1 MAVLD
6 RSELEASPL
15 ADLHA
20 IADQLGLDGFRR
32 LRKADLI
39 DAILGEPANGRDGAG
54 AAGHD
59 PDSREDSEGSGR
71 LNADE
76 EAGAGSSARARGGS
90 TSTGAARKRRAPR
103 LRRGAGSKGEAEGTS
118 ADERESSSASR
129 SSASSSSSSSSS
141 DASDSSRRGRGAGER
156 DGRSGRGGRGAAPSD
171 GRAGAPSSKA
181 KIDGD
186 EDGARSAEGV
196 VELLG
201 NGSAFLR
208 VDPPEPSDDDVYISA
223 AQVRRCELVSG
234 DRVTGPVRTPRRSE
248 RYPSLVRIDTING
261 ASADAVSESAHY
273 EDLPVA
279 YPSQR
284 FALNAG
290 DPTLDAIEWLTPL
303 GRGSRAVIVGPARA
317 GKTETLRRLLGVL
330 AGSDAVDR
338 GSETAATDTGP
349 ADWPGALAPQGE
361 AAGEAAPAGKAGSL
375 EVTVVLAG
383 ARPEEIAEWREGQEG
398 QDGGLP
404 IPVAALSFAASAD
417 AQGQAVERAIEAAKR
432 VAARGGDAVVLIDG
446 LDGMHPPA
454 ARKTLAAA
462 RNLRDGG
469 SLTVI
474 ATATRP
480 FGGETTVIALDAGLT
495 GSGLPILD
503 LAASGTLKA
512 ELLVGEG
519 GAKAIAKARAEARG

>member
-1 MAVLD
+1 MSVLD

-39 DAILGEPANGRDGAG
+39 GAILGEPGEG
-54 AAGHD
+54 
-59 PDSREDSEGSGR
+59 REDSDSRQGSAESGR
-71 LNADE
+71 QADDGE
-76 EAGAGSSARARGGS
+76 PELGSSERSVGASAAGG
-90 TSTGAARKRRAPR
+90 ARKRRAPR
-103 LRRGAGSKGEAEGTS
+103 LRRGAKDDAEGAS
-118 ADERESSSASR
+118 ADERGSSSAESSSPASR
-129 SSASSSSSSSSS
+129 SRSAST
-141 DASDSSRRGRGAGER
+141 ASDSTASARRGRGTSER
-156 DGRSGRGGRGAAPSD
+156 DGRAARSGRGAAQPS
-171 GRAGAPSSKA
+171 GRTGASPAKTGADDAGAGSRA
-181 KIDGD
+181 
-186 EDGARSAEGV
+186 AEGV

-234 DRVTGPVRTPRRSE
+234 DRVTGPARTPRRSE

-261 ASADAVSESAHY
+261 ASADTVSEGARY
-273 EDLPVA
+273 EDLAVA
-279 YPSQR
+279 YPSER
-284 FALNAG
+284 LALNAG

-303 GRGSRAVIVGPARA
+303 GRGSRALIVGPPRS
-317 GKTETLRRLLGVL
+317 GKTETVRRLLHAL
-330 AGSDAVDR
+330 
-338 GSETAATDTGP
+338 TDS
-349 ADWPGALAPQGE
+349 ALE
-361 AAGEAAPAGKAGSL
+361 L
-375 EVTVVLAG
+375 TVVLAG
-383 ARPEEIAEWREGQEG
+383 ARPEEIAEWQEGREG
-398 QDGGLP
+398 LP
-404 IPVAALSFAASAD
+404 SPAAALSFAASAD

-432 VAARGGDAVVLIDG
+432 IAARGGDALVLIDG

-474 ATATRP
+474 ATAARP
-480 FGGETTVIALDAGLT
+480 FGGETTVIALDAALT

-503 LAASGTLKA
+503 LPNSGTLKP
-512 ELLVGEG
+512 ELLVGED
-519 GAKAIAKARAEARG
+519 GAKAIAQARAAALEARG